1 MLGPNTTSYHM
12 AKQTYGERLDHAAR
26 IRMVQKDRQD
36 HARPFNR
43 DAFRLLTTRRLAA
56 GLASAALVAAI
67 AAGTVGSVAAAPSH
81 AQGGGVTLIR

>member
-1 MLGPNTTSYHM
+1 MLGPNSTTYHM
-12 AKQTYGERLDHAAR
+12 AQHTYSERLDHAAR

-43 DAFRLLTTRRLAA
+43 DAFRMLTTRRLAA
-56 GLASAALVAAI
+56 GLASAALMAAI
-67 AAGTVGSVAAAPSH
+67 AAGTVGSVAASPSH

>member
-43 DAFRLLTTRRLAA
+43 DAFRMLTTRRLAA

-67 AAGTVGSVAAAPSH
+67 AAGTVGSVAASPGH

>member
-43 DAFRLLTTRRLAA
+43 DAFRMLTTRRLAA

-67 AAGTVGSVAAAPSH
+67 AAGTVGSVAASPSH